1 MNKQLFLWDH
11 GKEDKNLYPGTVSL
25 QSLLGLVQFD
35 AGNLGPS
42 RKTSSFKI
50 NVELGSKC

>member
-1 MNKQLFLWDH
+1 MKIKIYTLAQSLF
-11 GKEDKNLYPGTVSL
+11 L

-35 AGNLGPS
+35 AGNLGPR
-42 RKTSSFKI
+42 RKISSFKI